1 MENIDVNI
9 VVQTEV
15 KITDDAKVALQEHAK
30 RNVPLRSNSE
40 KGLPSPSSS
49 SDEEDMIRSMPTFT
63 NEVIVI
69 KPETFYE
76 NEEA

>member
-9 VVQTEV
+9 VVQTEL
-15 KITDDAKVALQEHAK
+15 KITDDTKVAQEHAK
-30 RNVPLRSNSE
+30 KNVPLRSNSE

-49 SDEEDMIRSMPTFT
+49 SDEEDIIRSMPTFT